1 MQPSP
6 TAETSRLLFQVCAF
20 ALCLLSIVHSHTVVG
35 EKQIE
40 GAFDTIVSLGW
51 ANRFSLAR
59 SSLYTVDGRRC
70 PSASRSI
77 LTVNWINWM
86 VGLTAKLLHF
96 FSVGSSL
103 VLAKRICS

>member
-1 MQPSP
+1 MHIH
-6 TAETSRLLFQVCAF
+6 TA
-20 ALCLLSIVHSHTVVG
+20 VV
-35 EKQIE
+35 EKQTE
-40 GAFDTIVSLGW
+40 DAFDTVGPLGW

-70 PSASRSI
+70 PAASRSI

-86 VGLTAKLLHF
+86 VGLTANLLYL

-103 VLAKRICS
+103 VLAKQICS